1 MATTLTIQ
9 DENQI
14 LYFGYSSPSVIKVW
28 FDEKRVYFEY
38 DNGKVIGAPLVWY
51 PLLNNASE
59 AQRQN
64 FVIEMGGLGVH
75 WPDIDEDLS
84 AEGMLYVGK

>member
-1 MATTLTIQ
+1 M
-9 DENQI
+9 
-14 LYFGYSSPSVIKVW
+14 
-28 FDEKRVYFEY
+28 
-38 DNGKVIGAPLVWY
+38 VWY